1 MSKACSKCGETKP
14 LVEFNKDTKM
24 ADGCRSNCKACV
36 KLYDRKRYR
45 ENAEDNRASAQK
57 NRDDN
62 PEEHKA
68 RSKLRY
74 AANPEPKKASIKKY
88 RAANRHKTLAQNL
101 VNRALK
107 SGTLTRPSNCERC
120 TNPAEEAH
128 HPDYSRPLDVIW
140 LCVPCHGLEH
150 RIGT

>member
-1 MSKACSKCGETKP
+1 
-14 LVEFNKDTKM
+14 M

-88 RAANRHKTLAQNL
+88 RANQAACKNRLALL
-101 VNRALK
+101 VCDSGCTSYECRDRLVRRCDSVARNYALQP
-107 SGTLTRPSNCERC
+107 RRI
-120 TNPAEEAH
+120 
-128 HPDYSRPLDVIW
+128 SRV
-140 LCVPCHGLEH
+140 
-150 RIGT
+150 